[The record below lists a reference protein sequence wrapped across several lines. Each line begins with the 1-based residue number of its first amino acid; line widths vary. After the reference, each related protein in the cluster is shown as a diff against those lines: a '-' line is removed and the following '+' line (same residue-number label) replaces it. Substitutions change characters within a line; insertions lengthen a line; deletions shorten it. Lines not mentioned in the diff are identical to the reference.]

1 MAEEEQPLQP
11 IKKIDDEVLDRFIN
25 TYGFKQEVQQTK
37 KGDKPYNIASA
48 SIDNNI
54 YIIRK
59 NKKNEY
65 SFLSVSKENFE
76 KFRVQNDEGFTFK
89 FIDFNTKY
97 FKKNEQKFIKSLK
110 ENKMFDD
117 IEVKDGDY
125 GDFKKKTI
133 QTFTKY
139 TAANRIKNIDPKE
152 IPDIQPEPVPEKK
165 DEEEL
170 MGDDDDDEE
179 EESRMID
186 EEEEEEKQ
194 RKEIEEKKRKMKE
207 EEEEKPDAFED
218 NQVFIEDEYDKEKEY
233 SDDEKDIFKLAK
245 KMSDGKLNSQ
255 LAQYKRNFNQK
266 SNTKKL
272 NKQYKRFFNEL
283 EGSYGFT
290 VPKGNKGNAYL
301 KVGDDIIFV
310 RKLPENTKGQSRY
323 KKYPIMIASVNKS
336 DFPKIESDNGDVK
349 VRYFNFDLDYY
360 NKNKDKFEDAI
371 KDKKFVF
378 DQDLEKINDEVN
390 FSKYYLNKDDLE
402 KYTIIP
408 KQQKDFDYRKIFN
421 TNNTNDNDNQLI
433 IHAPDGNIL
442 KSLIRYDN
450 SSDSLLKLIV
460 NLSNDNKGEVDFKE
474 IGEIQDLNGDITNL
488 YSDMQDLK
496 TKINSSNN
504 AEEKERLLIKYNK
517 KRLKLEDLIKKYS
530 KEAYRLSMLNK
541 KHKATYSNPNY
552 IKNKLNKL

>member
-1 MAEEEQPLQP
+1 MNYDEPEQPLQP
-11 IKKIDDEVLDRFIN
+11 IKKIDDEVLDRFVN

-48 SIDNNI
+48 SIGNNI
-54 YIIRK
+54 YII
-59 NKKNEY
+59 KKSGSKY
-65 SFLSVSKENFE
+65 SFSCIDKDNFDNFKARE
-76 KFRVQNDEGFTFK
+76 KEGFTFK

-97 FKKNEQKFIKSLK
+97 FKDNEQKFIKSLK

-117 IEVKDGDY
+117 KKVKDGDY
-125 GDFKKKTI
+125 EDFNNKTI
-133 QTFTKY
+133 QTFTKHP
-139 TAANRIKNIDPKE
+139 ADRIQKIDPKE
-152 IPDIQPEPVPEKK
+152 IKDVQPEPIPEEEERMV
-165 DEEEL
+165 DDEEL
-170 MGDDDDDEE
+170 MGDDD
-179 EESRMID
+179 
-186 EEEEEEKQ
+186 EKPIQ
-194 RKEIEEKKRKMKE
+194 EEKKDDG
-207 EEEEKPDAFED
+207 EEEKPIK
-218 NQVFIEDEYDKEKEY
+218 QVQVIDKKEYEEKEP
-233 SDDEKDIFKLAK
+233 DNIEKQQLFVADE
-245 KMSDGKLNSQ
+245 
-255 LAQYKRNFNQK
+255 FNKK
-266 SNTKKL
+266 SNPKKL

-310 RKLPENTKGQSRY
+310 RKLPEHTKGQSRY
-323 KKYPIMIASVNKS
+323 AKYPIMIAKVNKS

-349 VRYFNFDLDYY
+349 VQYFNFDLDYY
-360 NKNKDKFEDAI
+360 NKNKDKFRDAI
-371 KDKKFVF
+371 KDKKFF
-378 DQDLEKINDEVN
+378 YDQDLKDINDDVN
-390 FSKYYLNKDDLE
+390 FSKYFLNKDDLE

-408 KQQKDFDYRKIFN
+408 KQQKDFNYRKIF
-421 TNNTNDNDNQLI
+421 NTNDNDNQLI

-496 TKINSSNN
+496 SKINSSNN

-530 KEAYRLSMLNK
+530 KEAYRLSTLNK

-552 IKNKLNKL
+552 IKNKLSKLK